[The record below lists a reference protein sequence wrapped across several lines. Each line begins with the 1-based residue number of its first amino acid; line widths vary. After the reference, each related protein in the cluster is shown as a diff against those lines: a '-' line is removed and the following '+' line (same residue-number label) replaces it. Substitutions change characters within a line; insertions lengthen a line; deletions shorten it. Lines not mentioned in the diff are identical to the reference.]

1 MVFIVTFVS
10 SNYLSG
16 FEDSFYMAYLLL
28 ILTVLFWSGNFV
40 LGRGVNEMIP
50 PVALAF
56 WRWTGALIILL
67 PFSIKGL
74 VRQRAEIRKNLGI
87 LTVLAI
93 LSVTSFNTFIY
104 HALQTTTVANTVL
117 VNSTI
122 PIFIVLVAWLG
133 FNDRITTRQT
143 IGVIVSFIGLVW
155 IVSRGQPAV
164 LLDLKF
170 SKGDLWTLTAA
181 LCWAFYT
188 VLLRKRPANLDPLPF
203 LATIIGIGLVFLFPF
218 YIWEIR
224 SGATFQLS
232 PAVAASF
239 GYVALFPSV
248 LSYIFWNRAVGI
260 VGASKA
266 GIFMHLMPVFS
277 ILLAFIFLGET
288 LAFYHMVGIV
298 LIFFGI
304 ALITIKQT

>member
-1 MVFIVTFVS
+1 
-10 SNYLSG
+10 
-16 FEDSFYMAYLLL
+16 
-28 ILTVLFWSGNFV
+28 
-40 LGRGVNEMIP
+40 
-50 PVALAF
+50 
-56 WRWTGALIILL
+56 
-67 PFSIKGL
+67 
-74 VRQRAEIRKNLGI
+74 LGI

-93 LSVTSFNTFIY
+93 LSVTLFNTFIY
-104 HALQTTTVANTVL
+104 HALQATTVANTVL
-117 VNSTI
+117 VNSMT
-122 PIFIVLVAWLG
+122 PIFIVLVAWIG

-143 IGVIVSFIGLVW
+143 IGVIISFIGLVW

-164 LLDLKF
+164 LLDLRF

-188 VLLRKRPANLDPLPF
+188 VLLRKRPANLAALPF
-203 LATIIGIGLVFLFPF
+203 LTSIIGIGLVFLFPV
-218 YIWEIR
+218 YVWEIR
-224 SGATFQLS
+224 SGATFHLS
-232 PAVAASF
+232 PKVAASF
-239 GYVALFPSV
+239 CYVALFPSV

-288 LAFYHMVGIV
+288 LAVFHLIGIV

-304 ALITIKQT
+304 MLITIQKLNLSVSIFKKG